1 MGIDSRN
8 MFSLK
13 YQMFLNDMYYWGTT
27 DILSYSMAQRLSGDT
42 ELPPEY
48 SQSES
53 DSIRD
58 RIDYILMYHMMT

>member
-27 DILSYSMAQRLSGDT
+27 DILSYSRQRLSGDT

-48 SQSES
+48 SQQL

-58 RIDYILMYHMMT
+58 RIDYILMCHMMT